1 MSLQDLKVWAKT
13 LTPDTLKGNDQRRPI
28 EDEEW
33 DEGWGRLSGVSVQQL
48 NQILFL
54 LTSSSSP
61 NPFAVYLVKEGI
73 SAGSQSL
80 EMNGQ
85 GITIQETPL
94 LFAEYGNNLDD
105 LSADAPSGYKYYIRK
120 Q

>member
-13 LTPDTLKGNDQRRPI
+13 LTPDALKGNDQRRPI

-33 DEGWGRLSGVSVQQL
+33 DEGWGRLAGVSVQQL

-54 LTSSSSP
+54 LTSSAPPSHMSV
-61 NPFAVYLVKEGI
+61 FLVKDTI
-73 SAGSQSL
+73 DITSVAL
-80 EMNGQ
+80 KMNGQ
-85 GITIQETPL
+85 AITVQEAPL
-94 LFAEYGNNLDD
+94 LFAEYGSSLDD
-105 LSADAPSGYKYYIRK
+105 LTADAPTGYSYYIRK

>member
-33 DEGWGRLSGVSVQQL
+33 EEGWGRLSGVTVQQL
-48 NQILFL
+48 NQLLFL
-54 LTSSSSP
+54 LSSSSSP
-61 NPFAVYLVKEGI
+61 SPMAVYLIKDSITVGDQ
-73 SAGSQSL
+73 AL
-80 EMNGQ
+80 EMDGQ
-85 GITIQETPL
+85 AISVQETPL